1 MPRRCPAIRPVLSLS
16 QRWFTAL
23 ITPRSKES
31 GPDGLLGAADEYI
44 KALQHVLQI
53 VCIDS

>member
-16 QRWFTAL
+16 QLWFTAL

-31 GPDGLLGAADEYI
+31 ALTVLLGAANEYI